1 MLGFLSMLKPVG
13 IIVLKTVVREV
24 FSAEDMYGDKSGKNK
39 LGYVLDA
46 VDTVLSDSDEY
57 GGEYSKNITVDLV
70 EFINAVV
77 EILNQLGLL
86 DDEPGA
92 DIADINELIK
102 SVFKAIKEAGDVLRH
117 FNKPKD

>member
-117 FNKPKD
+117 FDKPKD

>member
-1 MLGFLSMLKPVG
+1 
-13 IIVLKTVVREV
+13 
-24 FSAEDMYGDKSGKNK
+24 MYGDNSGKHK